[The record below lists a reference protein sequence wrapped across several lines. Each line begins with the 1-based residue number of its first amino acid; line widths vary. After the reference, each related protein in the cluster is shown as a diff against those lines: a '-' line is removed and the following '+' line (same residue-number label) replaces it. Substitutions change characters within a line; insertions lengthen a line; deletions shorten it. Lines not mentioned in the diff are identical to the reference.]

1 MVLARG
7 GRFAIFSGFAGAA
20 AHHEDQSSHQAADDG
35 DEGRDDKVFH
45 ATNYRFLS
53 DSRGRSDMSAQSTR
67 FWIVT
72 LATVATMAVTAALG
86 FWQLDRA
93 GQKRALQEQLDQNQA
108 VLDENLLIE
117 LVNRLRPQ
125 HPKDAEQV
133 TQQIKSL
140 IKILLLTPN
149 SANLLQNFLLK
160 LISQYKQISLYAD
173 SGILSLDGFWN
184 QFSQRIG
191 AHFLPLVEDGDQ
203 LKTLVGKVFH
213 QETDSEW
220 LDLIDNQDW
229 ITLFNLLNESQSH
242 TVENQISKTE
252 LVKAITVLSYRISGI
267 GLYPE
272 FINAQPDL
280 TEYES
285 PFLVQNREIV
295 EFIEKYKKQIDD
307 PNTVI
312 VLPPPDASQA
322 FVMLDQCRE
331 VVLKIRRATK
341 RIGVSVSLTYLLSLL
356 EQAIDRIELLL
367 SLLVSKNDIRYLAL
381 GELLSDFTK
390 AHYDEKSVRHLLSS
404 TSELI
409 ALQVTE
415 NASKTGEHYVST
427 DKAGF
432 WGMYKAAAGA
442 GAIIATMATL
452 KILTARLVLAPFTH
466 AFLYSMNYALG
477 FMLIHVVHFTV
488 ATKQPAMTAAA
499 LAATVQH
506 QKGSKTAQI
515 AELASLIINIIR
527 TQFIAILGNI
537 SIAIP
542 VAALITFLWQYNLH
556 EPLLSSTKAAK
567 TLHDLNPF
575 TSLAVPHAAIAGVC
589 LFFSGLLAGYFD
601 NLAIYRK
608 VGPRLKQHQ
617 RLKRWMGQQRL
628 DKFANYIQTN
638 LGALAGNFLFGI
650 MLGSMGTIG
659 FILGLPLDIRHIAF
673 ASANFIQ
680 GLMTI
685 GSPDIGLITV
695 SFLGVMLIGL
705 TNLFVSFTLTIIVA
719 LRARRVR
726 FAQWKPLAK
735 LVMTHFLTRPS
746 DFFWPPNQPVQLEER
761 NKTEQK
767 VRH

>member
-1 MVLARG
+1 MHL
-7 GRFAIFSGFAGAA
+7 
-20 AHHEDQSSHQAADDG
+20 
-35 DEGRDDKVFH
+35 
-45 ATNYRFLS
+45 TLS
-53 DSRGRSDMSAQSTR
+53 DLFLKM
-67 FWIVT
+67 
-72 LATVATMAVTAALG
+72 
-86 FWQLDRA
+86 
-93 GQKRALQEQLDQNQA
+93 QEQLDQNQA

-133 TQQIKSL
+133 AQQIKSL

-367 SLLVSKNDIRYLAL
+367 SLLVSKNDIRYLVL

>member
-1 MVLARG
+1 MHL
-7 GRFAIFSGFAGAA
+7 
-20 AHHEDQSSHQAADDG
+20 
-35 DEGRDDKVFH
+35 
-45 ATNYRFLS
+45 NLS
-53 DSRGRSDMSAQSTR
+53 DLFLKM
-67 FWIVT
+67 
-72 LATVATMAVTAALG
+72 
-86 FWQLDRA
+86 
-93 GQKRALQEQLDQNQA
+93 QEQLDQTQT
-108 VLDENLLIE
+108 VLDENLIIE
-117 LVNRLRPQ
+117 LVNRLRPKN
-125 HPKDAEQV
+125 PNDAEEVKQRIH
-133 TQQIKSL
+133 TFIRT
-140 IKILLLTPN
+140 LLLTPT
-149 SANLLQNFLLK
+149 SAILLQNFLLK
-160 LISQYKQISLYAD
+160 LISQYKQLSLYAD

-184 QFSQRIG
+184 QLSQRLG
-191 AHFLPLVEDGDQ
+191 AHFLPLVEDGQQ
-203 LKTLVGKVFH
+203 LRTLVGKIFH
-213 QETDSEW
+213 QENDHEW
-220 LDLIDNQDW
+220 LDLIEKQDW
-229 ITLFNLLNESQSH
+229 ISLFSLISESQSN
-242 TVENQISKTE
+242 TIEKQISKNE
-252 LVKAITVLSYRISGI
+252 LIKAITVLSYRISGI

-272 FINAQPDL
+272 FINAQPEI

-307 PNTVI
+307 QDAV
-312 VLPPPDASQA
+312 VVMPPPDASQA

-331 VVLKIRRATK
+331 AVLKIRRATR
-341 RIGVSVSLTYLLSLL
+341 RIGVSISLTYLLSLL

-367 SLLVSKNDIRYLAL
+367 SLLASKDEVRYVAL
-381 GELLSDFTK
+381 GELLIDVTK

-432 WGMYKAAAGA
+432 FGMYKAAAGA

-452 KILTARLVLAPFTH
+452 KILTARLVLAPFGH

-477 FMLIHVVHFTV
+477 FMLIHILHFTV

-499 LAATVQH
+499 LASTVQQ

-515 AELASLIINIIR
+515 AELAALIINIIR

-542 VAALITFLWQYNLH
+542 TAALITFLWQYNLG
-556 EPLLSSTKAAK
+556 EPLLNHNKSAAV
-567 TLHDLNPF
+567 LHSLNPF

-589 LFFSGLLAGYFD
+589 LFLSGLLAGYFD

-608 VGPRLKQHQ
+608 VGPRLKQHR
-617 RLKRWMGQQRL
+617 RLKRLMGQQRL
-628 DKFANYIQTN
+628 DKFATYIETN

-685 GSPDIGLITV
+685 GSPDLALMIV

-746 DFFWPPNQPVQLEER
+746 DFFWPPKQPIEVEEQS
-761 NKTEQK
+761 TTGSK

>member
-1 MVLARG
+1 MHL
-7 GRFAIFSGFAGAA
+7 
-20 AHHEDQSSHQAADDG
+20 
-35 DEGRDDKVFH
+35 
-45 ATNYRFLS
+45 TLS
-53 DSRGRSDMSAQSTR
+53 DLFLKM
-67 FWIVT
+67 
-72 LATVATMAVTAALG
+72 
-86 FWQLDRA
+86 
-93 GQKRALQEQLDQNQA
+93 QEQLDQNQA
-108 VLDENLLIE
+108 VLDENIIIE
-117 LVNRLRPQ
+117 LINCLRPKN
-125 HPKDAEQV
+125 PKDADEV
-133 TQQIKSL
+133 KQQIQGF
-140 IKILLLTPN
+140 IKILLLTPT
-149 SANLLQNFLLK
+149 SALLLQNFLLK

-184 QFSQRIG
+184 QLSQRLG
-191 AHFLPLVEDGDQ
+191 AHFLPLVEDGQQ
-203 LKTLVGKVFH
+203 LKTLIRKVFH
-213 QETDSEW
+213 QETDSQW
-220 LDLIDNQDW
+220 LDLIENQDW
-229 ITLFNLLNESQSH
+229 ITLFNLLAENQSN
-242 TVENQISKTE
+242 TIEKQISKNE
-252 LVKAITVLSYRISGI
+252 LIKAITVLSYRISGI

-272 FINAQPDL
+272 FINAQPDII
-280 TEYES
+280 EYES

-307 PNTVI
+307 QDAV
-312 VLPPPDASQA
+312 VVMPPPDASQA

-367 SLLVSKNDIRYLAL
+367 SLLASKNEVRYLAL
-381 GELLSDFTK
+381 GELLTDLTK

-432 WGMYKAAAGA
+432 LGMYKAAAGA

-477 FMLIHVVHFTV
+477 FMLIHVLHFTV

-515 AELASLIINIIR
+515 AELAALIINIIR

-556 EPLLSSTKAAK
+556 EPLLSSTKASK

-575 TSLAVPHAAIAGVC
+575 TSLAVPHAAIAGIC

-628 DKFANYIQTN
+628 EKFANYIETN

-685 GSPDIGLITV
+685 GSPDIGLIIV

-746 DFFWPPNQPVQLEER
+746 DFFCPPSQPVHLEEQ

-767 VRH
+767 MRH

>member
-1 MVLARG
+1 MHLA
-7 GRFAIFSGFAGAA
+7 
-20 AHHEDQSSHQAADDG
+20 
-35 DEGRDDKVFH
+35 
-45 ATNYRFLS
+45 LS
-53 DSRGRSDMSAQSTR
+53 DLFLKM
-67 FWIVT
+67 
-72 LATVATMAVTAALG
+72 
-86 FWQLDRA
+86 
-93 GQKRALQEQLDQNQA
+93 QEQLDQNQA
-108 VLDENLLIE
+108 VLDENIIIE
-117 LVNRLRPQ
+117 LINRLRPKN
-125 HPKDAEQV
+125 PKDADEV
-133 TQQIKSL
+133 KQQIQGF
-140 IKILLLTPN
+140 IKILLLTPT
-149 SANLLQNFLLK
+149 SALLLQNFLLK

-184 QFSQRIG
+184 QLSQRLG
-191 AHFLPLVEDGDQ
+191 AHFLPLVEDGQQ
-203 LKTLVGKVFH
+203 LKTLIGKVFY
-213 QETDSEW
+213 QETDSQW
-220 LDLIDNQDW
+220 LDLIENQDW
-229 ITLFNLLNESQSH
+229 ITLFNLLAESQSN
-242 TVENQISKTE
+242 TVEKQISKNE
-252 LVKAITVLSYRISGI
+252 LIKAITVLSYRISGI

-272 FINAQPDL
+272 FINAQPDII
-280 TEYES
+280 EYES

-307 PNTVI
+307 QDAV
-312 VLPPPDASQA
+312 VVMPPPDASQA

-367 SLLVSKNDIRYLAL
+367 SLLASKNEIRYLAL
-381 GELLSDFTK
+381 GELLTDFTK

-404 TSELI
+404 TSELV

-432 WGMYKAAAGA
+432 FGMYKAAAGA

-477 FMLIHVVHFTV
+477 FMLIHVLHFTV

-515 AELASLIINIIR
+515 AELAALIINIIR

-556 EPLLSSTKAAK
+556 EPLLSSTKATK

-575 TSLAVPHAAIAGVC
+575 TSLAVPHAAIAGIC

-601 NLAIYRK
+601 NLAVYRK
-608 VGPRLKQHQ
+608 VGPRLKQHH

-628 DKFANYIQTN
+628 DKFANYIETN

-685 GSPDIGLITV
+685 GSPDIGLIIV

-746 DFFWPPNQPVQLEER
+746 DFFWPPSQPVQLEEQ